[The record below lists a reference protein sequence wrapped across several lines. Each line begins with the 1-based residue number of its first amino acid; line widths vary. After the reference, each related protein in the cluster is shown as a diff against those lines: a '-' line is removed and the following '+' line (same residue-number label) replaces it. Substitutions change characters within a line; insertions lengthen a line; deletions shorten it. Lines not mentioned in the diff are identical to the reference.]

1 MDSPREL
8 VSELQRLIAVCGGS
22 TSQLKIASEAIVEGK
37 PSRVWL
43 ASALRDLADRV
54 SLTIPRPYHLPPEV
68 RGKDPLIPEGT
79 DLAIWAWEEAGKL
92 YGIAFQGKSNK
103 PLWHYRF
110 KDEGQRERKIE
121 ETIRSRRLSLE
132 GKQRRQQ
139 ERKEF
144 QHSLKKGDILS
155 SSWGYDQTN
164 IDFYE
169 VTDVKGKQ
177 VVLREISSKVVGDS
191 GNYEKVVPVPGKY
204 VGPPIRKTPREG
216 NSVSISSFQSAS
228 PWDGKPESR
237 TGPYGGH

>member
-8 VSELQRLIAVCGGS
+8 VSELQRLIAVCEGS
-22 TSQLKIASEAIVEGK
+22 TQLKSASEALVEGK

-43 ASALRDLADRV
+43 ASALRVLADRV
-54 SLTIPRPYHLPPEV
+54 SLTIPRPFHLPPEV
-68 RGKDPLIPEGT
+68 RGKDPLVPEGT
-79 DLAIWAWEEAGKL
+79 DLAIWTWETGDKV

-103 PLWHYRF
+103 PLWHHRF
-110 KDEGQRERKIE
+110 RDENQRQKLIDD
-121 ETIRSRRLSLE
+121 TIRSRKLSLE

-144 QHSLKKGDILS
+144 QHSLKKGDILY

-177 VVLREISSKVVGDS
+177 VVLREISTKVVGES
-191 GNYEKVVPVPGKY
+191 GNYEDVVPVPGKY
-204 VGPPIRKTPREG
+204 IGPPIRKTPKEG
-216 NSVSISSFQSAS
+216 NSVSISSFQHAS
-228 PWDGKPESR
+228 PWNGKPKSR